1 MKLFITIIIFD
12 VYLTTFKLAVY
23 NSKCF
28 KEKITFLLLNH
39 TTVMEIVVKMIY
51 SPRFMFK

>member
-12 VYLTTFKLAVY
+12 FYLTTFKLAVY